1 MWASPFAFRLL
12 SRRLLPYPWMSQGKR
27 FKIGLV
33 ALVDSDQ
40 LRLFKALNAKAVI
53 TGTSRHAELA
63 RTLTTVDMYDAMRGS
78 FAKLGNTSFAYGTA
92 SLVFAS
98 ASLSELSRQYSKA
111 LPRERPLLGAN
122 FAAGVG
128 ALLGDSAMLLGEIGS
143 KLPWFS
149 QKLAEPMGRWAFRA
163 KTRAAV
169 VFAAGRWLS
178 GIAGMVLGGLTVYEG
193 ARDIK
198 LAPAYGI
205 GMILGG
211 SMAIAS
217 SILLLAG
224 VALPVA
230 IILLLVASA
239 TTVVVGWMKPD
250 EVERWMDRALHFG
263 LNHAGLFV
271 DIEEQCSELARLRI

>member
-111 LPRERPLLGAN
+111 LPRERSLLGAN
-122 FAAGVG
+122 FAAGRCAG
-128 ALLGDSAMLLGEIGS
+128 GRIGD
-143 KLPWFS
+143 
-149 QKLAEPMGRWAFRA
+149 
-163 KTRAAV
+163 
-169 VFAAGRWLS
+169 AAGRDR
-178 GIAGMVLGGLTVYEG
+178 IE
-193 ARDIK
+193 
-198 LAPAYGI
+198 
-205 GMILGG
+205 
-211 SMAIAS
+211 
-217 SILLLAG
+217 
-224 VALPVA
+224 VALVLA
-230 IILLLVASA
+230 EAC
-239 TTVVVGWMKPD
+239 
-250 EVERWMDRALHFG
+250 RADG
-263 LNHAGLFV
+263 AMG
-271 DIEEQCSELARLRI
+271 ISC